1 MNEGKKTTIT
11 VTVEDNKEIKC
22 VLKEPDF
29 KTYCKALNILNS
41 SDEDGTV
48 RIMEAG
54 DAILLN
60 CLVQEES
67 DTEILTRADVRVLAC
82 QAAASLL
89 KIWSIE
95 VKKN

>member
-11 VTVEDNKEIKC
+11 VTVEDNKEVKC

-41 SDEDGTV
+41 SDEDGNV

-67 DTEILTRADVRVLAC
+67 DTEVLTRADVRVLAC

-89 KIWSIE
+89 KIWSVE